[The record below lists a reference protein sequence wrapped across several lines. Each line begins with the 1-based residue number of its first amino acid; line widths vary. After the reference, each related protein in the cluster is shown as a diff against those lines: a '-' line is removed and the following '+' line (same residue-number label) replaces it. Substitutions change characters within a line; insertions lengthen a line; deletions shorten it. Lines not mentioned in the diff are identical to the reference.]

1 MADEGGDG
9 IHSLHP
15 TLELRTVTRLSAH
28 QAYVAGSET
37 SDPKL
42 PRRAGLPGPAGGVAD
57 EQVLG
62 VLGRVQWGLR
72 SVCAAEASQVWLWA
86 LRVPSAAQTAASR
99 GLLLRPVTRPAASAP
114 QPVGPDELW
123 PLPEERAFSVKW
135 QGTPQDRPRAASEMP
150 GRCVT
155 GDSPVTHTP
164 HLPSPGRTKG
174 PDFRLTCFCLHQSK
188 AGTFVRPVS
197 LKAMGTCWHLS
208 AHDQLSVTR

>member
-1 MADEGGDG
+1 MESTLCTP
-9 IHSLHP
+9 HSSSERSLVSLLIKRML
-15 TLELRTVTRLSAH
+15 LEARRLIQNS
-28 QAYVAGSET
+28 
-37 SDPKL
+37 
-42 PRRAGLPGPAGGVAD
+42 PAGPGCRGQRAVWPTSRFWGSRGVCSGASGACV
-57 EQVLG
+57 QPKPPKCG
-62 VLGRVQWGLR
+62 CGRCVGPRQPRPQPHG
-72 SVCAAEASQVWLWA
+72 
-86 LRVPSAAQTAASR
+86 

-114 QPVGPDELW
+114 QPVGPDEPW

-174 PDFRLTCFCLHQSK
+174 PDFRLTCFCLHQSE

-208 AHDQLSVTR
+208 AHDQLSATR